1 MRKVLIIKRTDG
13 GIAVA
18 MLLDRGEIRSYY
30 IPGTRGENIT
40 LAFSDGG
47 EIRLLPV
54 GLFSEEHVIVLAT
67 HSVLMSG
74 NEAVTIEFSA
84 EGLTERIPVWEKNPD
99 YVSWR
104 VASTED
110 LPGDREFRNA
120 WCDETPT
127 KTVDIDLAKAKEIA
141 LAKLR
146 KDRDVTLAELDKQT
160 VIAVGK
166 GDEAARIL
174 IESQK
179 QELRDATE
187 PLKRVSATGY
197 NDSDTLNKLRNL
209 SVLKGR

>member
-1 MRKVLIIKRTDG
+1 MKKVLIIKRTDG

-18 MLLDRGEIRSYY
+18 ILLDRGEIRSDY
-30 IPGTRGENIT
+30 IPGTRSENIT

-47 EIRLLPV
+47 EIRLLPM
-54 GLFSEEHVIVLAT
+54 GLFSPEHVIVLAT
-67 HSVLMSG
+67 HSILMGG
-74 NEAVTIEFSA
+74 NKAVTIEFSA
-84 EGLTERIPVWEKNPD
+84 EGLTEQIPVWEKNPN
-99 YVSWR
+99 YASWR

-110 LPGDREFRNA
+110 LPSDREFRNA
-120 WCDETPT
+120 WCDETPERA
-127 KTVDIDLAKAKEIA
+127 VDIDMVKAKEIA

-146 KDRDVTLAELDKQT
+146 RDRDASLVDLDEQT

-174 IESQK
+174 IEFQK

-187 PLKRVSATGY
+187 PLKQVVATGY
-197 NDSDTLNKLRNL
+197 NDSDALNKLRNL